1 MKTNIR
7 KVFALLFC
15 CLFLCLGTTAIY
27 AAEEPGSSLKSLCV
41 GGYGVV
47 TVTPDSACISMEISA
62 VERSADAALE
72 KATSRLSSV
81 RELVAP
87 YGELTQTAYY
97 THPEC
102 DKRYV
107 STYVLSLE
115 TTRLN
120 ELSALLER
128 LPQAGVS
135 VIHPVCFFAKDT
147 KDAEA
152 QALALA
158 MENAKEKA
166 TALGVDLSLLRMEAH
181 PCRMRP
187 YGMDQTDLASGIAI
201 ECYVT
206 AWFTDK
212 QSPKG

>member
-15 CLFLCLGTTAIY
+15 CLFLCLGTTVIY

-47 TVTPDSACISMEISA
+47 TVAPDSACISMEISA

-72 KATSRLSSV
+72 KATARLSSV

-87 YGELTQTAYY
+87 YGDLTQTAYY
-97 THPEC
+97 THPEW

-107 STYVLSLE
+107 ATYVLTLE
-115 TTRLN
+115 TAKLN

-135 VIHPVCFFAKDT
+135 AIHQVCFFAKDT
-147 KDAEA
+147 KAAEA

-158 MENAKEKA
+158 TENAKEKA
-166 TALGVDLSLLRMEAH
+166 AALGIDLPLLRMEVH
-181 PCRMRP
+181 PCMMRP
-187 YGMDQTDLASGIAI
+187 YGIEQGDLESGIPI

-206 AWFTDK
+206 AYFTDK